1 VPEWVMVASDMAK
14 EQAGLVDARLAK
26 ALSHP
31 MRAHILAI
39 LNDRVASPN
48 EIAGM
53 INERL
58 PNVSYHVRALHELE
72 CIELVRTAQRRGAI
86 EHYYR
91 ALKRPFF
98 SDRDWKRLPQS
109 ARQAMSDVALQLI
122 WDDVST
128 AIEENTFERRP
139 DRYLTRS
146 PLVLDERGW
155 GELNEVL
162 GGVLAEAERIGSQSV
177 KRLAKADEIGIPTRL
192 VMMHFEASEAEESEP
207 SGGSRKR
214 RKR

>member
-1 VPEWVMVASDMAK
+1 
-14 EQAGLVDARLAK
+14 
-26 ALSHP
+26 

-48 EIAGM
+48 EISGM

-122 WDDVST
+122 WNDVSA
-128 AIEENTFERRP
+128 AIEENTLERSGPLPHPQPAGARRAWMGRAQRGARGSAGGGGA
-139 DRYLTRS
+139 DR
-146 PLVLDERGW
+146 V
-155 GELNEVL
+155 
-162 GGVLAEAERIGSQSV
+162 AERQAA
-177 KRLAKADEIGIPTRL
+177 RQ
-192 VMMHFEASEAEESEP
+192 
-207 SGGSRKR
+207 GG
-214 RKR
+214 